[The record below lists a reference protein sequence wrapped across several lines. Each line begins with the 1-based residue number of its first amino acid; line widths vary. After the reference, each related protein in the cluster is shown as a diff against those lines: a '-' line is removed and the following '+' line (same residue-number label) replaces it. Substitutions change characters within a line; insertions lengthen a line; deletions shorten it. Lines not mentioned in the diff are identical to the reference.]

1 MIELV
6 SWNMNR
12 RAFWD
17 ELASETSVD
26 VALLQE
32 APRPPESPHLWATHP
47 AGDDEWRTEG
57 WQFECRTCV
66 VQLSDRVTLRPRSLR
81 EPADGDTA
89 ALGASRSGSLT
100 VADVIRNG
108 EYLCTVASGYANW
121 ESSADRDDLIFADA
135 SAHRLLSDLS
145 SLVTGR
151 KGERLLL
158 AGDFNI
164 LHGYGEHGDTYWG
177 KRYQSVFDRAEAMG
191 LRYVGPQHPNG
202 RQASPP
208 PSELPEDSL
217 DVPTFRHSRQTVE
230 GASRQMD
237 FVFATSELASL
248 IETRAQNDVADWGPS
263 DHCRVRIVLDV

>member
-12 RAFWD
+12 RRFWD
-17 ELASETSVD
+17 ELASDTSVD

-32 APRPPESPHLWATHP
+32 APRPPVHPQLRATIP
-47 AGDDEWRTEG
+47 ARDGDWRTAG
-57 WQFECRTCV
+57 WRAECRTCV
-66 VQLSDRVTLRPRSLR
+66 VQLSDRVSVLPRSLR
-81 EPADGDTA
+81 DPADGDTA
-89 ALGASRSGSLT
+89 ALGASRAGSLT
-100 VADVIRNG
+100 VADVRRDG
-108 EYLCTVASGYANW
+108 QYLCTVASAYANW
-121 ESSADRDDLIFADA
+121 ESSVDRDDLIFADA

-145 SLVTGR
+145 TLITGR
-151 KGERLLL
+151 ENERLLV

-164 LHGYGEHGDTYWG
+164 LHGYGEYGDTYWG
-177 KRYQSVFDRAEAMG
+177 RRYQSVFDRAEAMG

-208 PSELPEDSL
+208 PSELPENSK

-237 FVFATSELASL
+237 FVFATSDLADL
-248 IETRAQNDVADWGPS
+248 IETRAQNEVADWGPS